1 MLEVTAKPGGNGRG
15 RGTHNGADNSH
26 NAILVNGLLG
36 AEERLGGVSTGI
48 GHAQVHLAL
57 ESGFFLGENH
67 ALDSRRAEF
76 GIVARKGGEHQD
88 RRHTGAAV
96 FQGFKSLF
104 GGVGEVFGYPACN
117 HLLVPVTSGLV
128 ALGILAFAADL
139 QLHPAHDVFIDR
151 VFFQKGLQ
159 LFSRQKRSGQ
169 RLNGDFLG
177 AAASGRVLGV
187 GQNAEH
193 GFDTFVNAAFFDQHN
208 RMRQF
213 HAFAVNRVHVV
224 FQEARRKLQGFVA
237 LVFTQVAFGKH
248 HRSLFASGL
257 TEARLVDL
265 LERGDCLGTLAV
277 LD

>member
-1 MLEVTAKPGGNGRG
+1 MLEVTAKPGGNGRS

-26 NAILVNGLLG
+26 NAILVNGLLRTQK
-36 AEERLGGVSTGI
+36 RLGGVSTGI

-96 FQGFKSLF
+96 FQRFKSLL
-104 GGVGEVFGYPACN
+104 GSVGEVFGYPTCN
-117 HLLVPVTSGLV
+117 HLLVPVTGGFV

-139 QLHPAHDVFIDR
+139 QLHPAHNVLVDR
-151 VFFQKGLQ
+151 VLFQKGLQ
-159 LFSRQKRSGQ
+159 LVSGQKRGGQ
-169 RLNGDFLG
+169 RLDGDILG
-177 AAASGRVLGV
+177 AAACGRVLGV
-187 GQNAEH
+187 GENPEH
-193 GFDTFVNAAFFDQHN
+193 GFYTFVDVTLFNQHDGVS
-208 RMRQF
+208 QF

-224 FQEARRKLQGFVA
+224 FQESGRKLQGFVA
-237 LVFTQVAFGKH
+237 LVFTQVAFREH
-248 HRSLFASGL
+248 HGGLFARGL
-257 TEARLVDL
+257 AEAGLVDL
-265 LERGDCLGTLAV
+265 LERGNRLGTLAV